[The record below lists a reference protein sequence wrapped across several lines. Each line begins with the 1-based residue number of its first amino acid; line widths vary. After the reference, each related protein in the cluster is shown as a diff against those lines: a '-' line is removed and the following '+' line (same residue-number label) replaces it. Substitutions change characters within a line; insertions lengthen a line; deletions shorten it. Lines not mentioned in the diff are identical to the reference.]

1 MMSCKDDDSSKPTS
15 PNIPV
20 APVYDAPSENSNSM
34 GFYSA
39 KGDGQYGAFV
49 NERSEFQISV
59 PTGEYLLT
67 YTTTIGTFYV
77 AFRATN
83 ASILFIGLTSGV
95 SVSEA
100 SVQKGK
106 IINETQRN
114 WQSNSVTLFAWP
126 DGPAWNGV
134 FQSDGSAA
142 VVLIANQSVASG
154 VDTLPEPQPA
164 TTPTQQPN
172 GEWKVIGKIPQ
183 YSPGSTP
190 NFDNTAKV
198 TFNTELSTSLVAEI
212 QTNNGWIVR
221 FWGAKDQNGAATSIS
236 FICYTTPDGT
246 TITMQFDT
254 QGRLLQSSKGDGK
267 IVTFNWETKI
277 IEVISG
283 SLSYP
288 QASKLSNTS
297 QQAKATNPKCLERA
311 NACSIIVSW
320 MDKIYGWTSFIAG
333 FFTKGIAWAIGW
345 ETTGEIGDVLSNQC
359 DQFKNLCDTMC
370 EDMSVM
376 FHASPNSG
384 QIPFQVELDASFS
397 TPANGSTIMAYAWES
412 MLLGT
417 LAVEHGSSSLGV
429 TYSSASFGDITVE
442 SDEITLTIVDGL
454 GCTDS
459 YSQLIKFTFCL
470 LGICEDGEQKKY
482 SVALSG
488 KACDNGDCR
497 SINQAHDV
505 NFTVNKKHFEGKLSV
520 RGSLGYFTGDVDS
533 ESLDQKILKGTWK
546 IPGFDKCGNEGSSS
560 GEFSGTQEGKQV
572 ELKLTG
578 EWAMESDNCASHF
591 TWPFTGTATF
601 TISES

>member
-1 MMSCKDDDSSKPTS
+1 
-15 PNIPV
+15 
-20 APVYDAPSENSNSM
+20 M

-134 FQSDGSAA
+134 FQSDGSTA
-142 VVLIANQSVASG
+142 VVLIKNQGVAPG
-154 VDTLPEPQPA
+154 VNKLPEPQPA
-164 TTPTQQPN
+164 ATPTQQPS
-172 GEWKVIGKIPQ
+172 GEWKVSGEIPQ

-190 NFDNTAKV
+190 NFDSTMKISPNTDPS
-198 TFNTELSTSLVAEI
+198 NPLLAEI
-212 QTNNGWIVR
+212 QTNNRWAVR
-221 FWGAKDQNGAATSIS
+221 FFGAKDQDGLATLIN

-246 TITMQFDT
+246 IITMQFDA
-254 QGRLLQSSKGDGK
+254 QGRLIQSSKGDGK
-267 IVTFNWETKI
+267 IVTFNWEAKI

-283 SLSYP
+283 SLSSP
-288 QASKLSNTS
+288 QAVKLSNTS
-297 QQAKATNPKCLERA
+297 QQAKATNPGCLKRSEAITAITGWMNKISGWMLEILEEGSELEIPIFKVGTITEWVLGWARDQLE
-311 NACSIIVSW
+311 NA
-320 MDKIYGWTSFIAG
+320 
-333 FFTKGIAWAIGW
+333 
-345 ETTGEIGDVLSNQC
+345 LNNQAA
-359 DQFKNLCDTMC
+359 QFKNFCDTMC
-370 EDMSVM
+370 EGMSVM

-384 QIPFQVELDASFS
+384 QIPFQVELDASSS

-459 YSQLIKFTFCL
+459 YSQLIKFESCL
-470 LGICEDGEQKKY
+470 LGICEDNLPKTY
-482 SVALSG
+482 NLSLSG
-488 KACDNGDCR
+488 KSCDSDGCQTLQQTR
-497 SINQAHDV
+497 TL
-505 NFTVNKKHFEGKLSV
+505 NFTVDTAQKSFDAVSSNGKDHLVGTVIAEDATQKTLS
-520 RGSLGYFTGDVDS
+520 GTWTFQSCTAACNACSDTQGTFTGV
-533 ESLDQKILKGTWK
+533 EQ
-546 IPGFDKCGNEGSSS
+546 GNNV
-560 GEFSGTQEGKQV
+560 T
-572 ELKLTG
+572 LTLTG
-578 EWAMESDNCASHF
+578 SWGWYNTETCAMF
-591 TWPFTGTATF
+591 TNPFEGTATF
-601 TISES
+601 TISQ